1 MLFKLL
7 CLHRDGIAL
16 SLAELAKSENYVGNL
31 IIQDGQ
37 SGNMINHTS
46 RQARLLDTSAHP
58 AHVDLVA
65 PLFDPVLVK
74 MTEKQMTLQGYQVH
88 AESGAAVHYAQF
100 WELRLVD

>member
-7 CLHRDGIAL
+7 CLHRKGIAL
-16 SLAELAKSENYVGNL
+16 SLRELAKSENYIGNL
-31 IIQDGQ
+31 VLQDGPPA
-37 SGNMINHTS
+37 GAFNLAV
-46 RQARLLDTSAHP
+46 RQARLLDVSAH
-58 AHVDLVA
+58 ATQVDLLA

-88 AESGAAVHYAQF
+88 AENGVVVHYAQF